1 MRNFFLFSPKSI
13 PWFVSDVTPADFRDL
28 FTSLR
33 SESFFLH
40 DAPSSEARSQLSSL
54 LTRWEQYV
62 RDGVFAL
69 SVPLE
74 TKLGEKN
81 EMYDFWTAPNP
92 YWDMSVKAPELF
104 ESLKQSGLVIF
115 KVC

>member
-1 MRNFFLFSPKSI
+1 MHYEMGIRKLTPHFQDYPSNTVPNKVEHLFM
-13 PWFVSDVTPADFRDL
+13 AQL
-28 FTSLR
+28 F
-33 SESFFLH
+33 H
-40 DAPSSEARSQLSSL
+40 DRKQREARSQLSSL